1 MCFIISVLKYQ
12 LWWLITLWKLPLINA
27 DLTWVMTESSFSPL
41 YELPGYSLLLL
52 KDFASGQMNPVGS
65 TWVYLKD
72 SLRFSSLQQKIF
84 FFKKKFQSFHVF
96 SYISI
101 NWFCYLS
108 REFLSASFGKFS
120 YTAATYLHVML
131 LFFHSLKLASVCL
144 VQLSHMEIAKHSRG
158 RGGGACIRE
167 VCTDMCTVWWNG
179 NNVLNIAERNK
190 RKHWSYRASINLTP
204 VQCWYWDYQKYY
216 TWTLRIALP
225 GCHSYPKIQV
235 TISLEAEGIAIVKS
249 CMIPKLKGF

>member
-1 MCFIISVLKYQ
+1 MVFSSNNIIHLTNVSALNILCEFLNLFYNQCAEVP
-12 LWWLITLWKLPLINA
+12 IMMTNNTLKLPLINA

-52 KDFASGQMNPVGS
+52 KDFASGQINPVGS

-72 SLRFSSLQQKIF
+72 FLRFSSLQQKKF
-84 FFKKKFQSFHVF
+84 FFFKKFQSFHVF

-131 LFFHSLKLASVCL
+131 LFF
-144 VQLSHMEIAKHSRG
+144 
-158 RGGGACIRE
+158 
-167 VCTDMCTVWWNG
+167 T
-179 NNVLNIAERNK
+179 
-190 RKHWSYRASINLTP
+190 HWSLHLSA
-204 VQCWYWDYQKYY
+204 
-216 TWTLRIALP
+216 
-225 GCHSYPKIQV
+225 
-235 TISLEAEGIAIVKS
+235 
-249 CMIPKLKGF
+249 